1 MVDKDKNIVDHL
13 EIIATNASLPNPYY
27 EIKYHNI
34 ETNEWCIGYSSYSL
48 PIVLAFILEY
58 FIIKRKENNYDSLR

>member
-1 MVDKDKNIVDHL
+1 MNNDKVIVDHL
-13 EIIATNASLPNPYY
+13 EIITTKSTLNKPYY
-27 EIKYHNI
+27 EVKYHDI

-58 FIIKRKENNYDSLR
+58 FILK